1 MVPLF
6 IDMSSGQYI
15 FALSIE
21 YSRVAYTISIDN
33 FDDEPVG
40 DTRACRDCQR
50 SVFRR
55 KLRNE
60 EASKPLP
67 IIQLYNQL
75 SITRKNIERQLPK
88 FHETILMLE

>member
-1 MVPLF
+1 MTSSYDNDTLSFPLLKL
-6 IDMSSGQYI
+6 DM
-15 FALSIE
+15 
-21 YSRVAYTISIDN
+21 

-40 DTRACRDCQR
+40 DTRSCRDCQR

-60 EASKPLP
+60 EASRPLP

-88 FHETILMLE
+88 FHEMILMLE

>member
-1 MVPLF
+1 
-6 IDMSSGQYI
+6 MSYVIWKAICWSDLI
-15 FALSIE
+15 LD
-21 YSRVAYTISIDN
+21 T

-75 SITRKNIERQLPK
+75 SITRKNIEKQLPK